1 MKRAL
6 SPRFLLGLVP
16 CVLAV
21 ACGGVDRAGH
31 VVGHIETLEGRTG
44 VVCSVHVGRVAAKD
58 YRSPCIDHTSDMAEG
73 KVEAGHSFLCSA
85 LLNTKEDSQVLV
97 ECEGYSSQ
105 LSAPFHLPSSGRNQV
120 YLGGITVRR
129 PVL

>member
-1 MKRAL
+1 M
-6 SPRFLLGLVP
+6 SEPRLLLGLVP

-31 VVGHIETLEGRTG
+31 VVGQIETLDGRTG
-44 VVCSVHVGRVAAKD
+44 VICSVHVGRVAAKE
-58 YRSPCIDHTSDMAEG
+58 YRSPCIDHTSDMAQG
-73 KVEAGHSFLCSA
+73 KVEVGHSFLCST
-85 LLNTKEDSQVLV
+85 LLNTTEDSQVLV

-105 LSAPFHLPSSGRNQV
+105 LSEPFHLPSSGRNQV
-120 YLGGITVRR
+120 DLGVILVKP